1 MNTIK
6 IDKYFKGMIA
16 NKGLSGIETENSI
29 FAFLAAANRTYLG
42 IGCDVFVSKD
52 DVIITTADDTL
63 LRLGLLNLYIPSF
76 TYEELRKFF
85 LVDRKTSNLNENI
98 FIPKFED
105 FLSICKAYRKHAFV
119 NIWSNLKHEHLERM
133 LTDINENYDINEVSF
148 ISDNRKTL
156 QHLKKNVENSKIFLA
171 DEKPSEETFDF
182 CKNNGF
188 NLFVKHQNL
197 SNDLIRKMHLIGL
210 KVATGAIDD
219 KMLAER
225 FIKYDIDFIFT
236 NILE

>member
-6 IDKYFKGMIA
+6 IDKYFKGMVA
-16 NKGLSGIETENSI
+16 NRGLSGIETENSI
-29 FAFLAAANRTYLG
+29 FAFLAAANRTYQG
-42 IGCDVFVSKD
+42 IGCDVFISRD
-52 DVIITTADDTL
+52 DLIITTRDETL

-76 TYEELRKFF
+76 TYEELKKFY

-119 NIWSNLKHEHLERM
+119 NIWSNLEHKHIDEILAN
-133 LTDINENYDINEVSF
+133 INDNYDLSEVNF
-148 ISDNRKTL
+148 ISDNKKVLQQLRKS
-156 QHLKKNVENSKIFLA
+156 VENSKIFFR
-171 DEKPSEETFDF
+171 DDNPTEDTFDY

-188 NLFVKHQNL
+188 NVFVRHQTL
-197 SNDLIRKMHLIGL
+197 TSELIKRMHLIGL
-210 KVATGAIDD
+210 KVATGTIDE
-219 KMLAER
+219 KMLAEKY
-225 FIKYDIDFIFT
+225 IKYDVDFIFT